1 MRQVSRMDFSGPV
14 GTASARHKCIC
25 SIVGMFTGRMPA
37 EPITAGLETPYSRK
51 SRRPLTPVGASLVPG
66 AFLKRFL
73 AFKRLISEFLES
85 GNRTSR
91 SRYHQPKSFVDKA
104 GSLSESFAEVRMKKL
119 VPIPPE
125 SQKRLKPDDLK
136 DFGFQFVS
144 VKLKD
149 GRVFAQA
156 VASEG
161 CLIQVKG
168 FREIPFVETD
178 IESVDGDGEP
188 WNFRRRAVRT
198 RTPPRK

>member
-1 MRQVSRMDFSGPV
+1 MKIDRECASSQHFSFRACPPRRLAPDHARSVSSPV
-14 GTASARHKCIC
+14 NLGHPPVVV
-25 SIVGMFTGRMPA
+25 SI
-37 EPITAGLETPYSRK
+37 
-51 SRRPLTPVGASLVPG
+51 
-66 AFLKRFL
+66 
-73 AFKRLISEFLES
+73 
-85 GNRTSR
+85 N
-91 SRYHQPKSFVDKA
+91 PKSFVDRA
-104 GSLSESFAEVRMKKL
+104 GSLSESFAEVSMRKL

-125 SQKRLKPDDLK
+125 SLKRLKRDDLK
-136 DFGFQFVS
+136 EFGYQFVS

-178 IESVDGDGEP
+178 IESVDADGEP

>member
-1 MRQVSRMDFSGPV
+1 MIGQVG
-14 GTASARHKCIC
+14 H
-25 SIVGMFTGRMPA
+25 
-37 EPITAGLETPYSRK
+37 
-51 SRRPLTPVGASLVPG
+51 GAH
-66 AFLKRFL
+66 F
-73 AFKRLISEFLES
+73 E
-85 GNRTSR
+85 
-91 SRYHQPKSFVDKA
+91 
-104 GSLSESFAEVRMKKL
+104 EVSMKKL

-125 SQKRLKPDDLK
+125 SLKRLKKDDLK
-136 DFGFQFVS
+136 DFGHQF

-178 IESVDGDGEP
+178 IESAEADGEP

-198 RTPPRK
+198 RTPPTKMTTRPSRLLVSPEIGKVNLCRELFRCALTRTLAFCA